1 MEVIKSRDG
10 QEYYNFTREEKE
22 QAKQM
27 STLEY
32 LERTYGYHFTKAGT
46 MMRCKEHD
54 SFIVRADGR
63 GWYWNSRGFGGSDVI
78 EFMMRVENKSYEEA
92 LMTLFNVNKS
102 NSVAVPQYKKAEQL
116 PPEELKKD
124 LQMPV
129 AVQGKYKR
137 VFAYLTKTRCIAPE
151 IVNELMHKKYLYED
165 VMHNCVFVG
174 YGTNKLPAYAT
185 VRGTLTDVQ
194 YRKDSP
200 GSDKSISFFVMG
212 KDNIT
217 VDVFESPID
226 LLSHATMCNI
236 ETGNPQEWLNATRL
250 SLAGVSDRALET
262 FLQNHPTVRHI
273 NLRLDNDHAGRKACE
288 VISEKY
294 KNQGYRVDTILPRTK
309 DYNEDLCRYAELH
322 NMPDLP
328 LQLPTEKENQ
338 AAYTYLT
345 EKLGIAPEIVTT
357 LINKNYICSDAENIS
372 FVGHNRGGS
381 PVYSYSVS
389 INDNSVSVSGSTKN
403 SFYLKG
409 YDKSKVIVYKSP
421 IDLLADATMSNL
433 TFRSKREW
441 LNSTRLSLGGT
452 DDTALQNFL
461 AENPDVNQICF
472 QLGGEEIDIETSRH
486 FLQKYSEKGYSCTK
500 FQSVGQSIVEEL
512 ATMRQ
517 GVPLSNSLNCK

>member
-1 MEVIKSRDG
+1 
-10 QEYYNFTREEKE
+10 
-22 QAKQM
+22 
-27 STLEY
+27 
-32 LERTYGYHFTKAGT
+32 
-46 MMRCKEHD
+46 
-54 SFIVRADGR
+54 
-63 GWYWNSRGFGGSDVI
+63 
-78 EFMMRVENKSYEEA
+78 
-92 LMTLFNVNKS
+92 
-102 NSVAVPQYKKAEQL
+102 
-116 PPEELKKD
+116 
-124 LQMPV
+124 
-129 AVQGKYKR
+129 
-137 VFAYLTKTRCIAPE
+137 
-151 IVNELMHKKYLYED
+151 
-165 VMHNCVFVG
+165 
-174 YGTNKLPAYAT
+174 
-185 VRGTLTDVQ
+185 
-194 YRKDSP
+194 
-200 GSDKSISFFVMG
+200 
-212 KDNIT
+212 
-217 VDVFESPID
+217 
-226 LLSHATMCNI
+226 
-236 ETGNPQEWLNATRL
+236 
-250 SLAGVSDRALET
+250 
-262 FLQNHPTVRHI
+262 
-273 NLRLDNDHAGRKACE
+273 
-288 VISEKY
+288 
-294 KNQGYRVDTILPRTK
+294 
-309 DYNEDLCRYAELH
+309 
-322 NMPDLP
+322 MPDLP

-372 FVGHNRGGS
+372 FVGHNRGRS

-486 FLQKYSEKGYSCTK
+486 FLQKYNEKGYSCTG